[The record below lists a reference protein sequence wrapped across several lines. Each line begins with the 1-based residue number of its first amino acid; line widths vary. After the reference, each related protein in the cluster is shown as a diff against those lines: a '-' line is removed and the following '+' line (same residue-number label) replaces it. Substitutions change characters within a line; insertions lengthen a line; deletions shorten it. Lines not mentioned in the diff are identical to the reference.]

1 MRIFI
6 LTSNSSC
13 VSNYFNTNSLKTRAN
28 NCFTTV
34 RFDVLSVYFLFVY
47 NYFGNKSSLFTDKH
61 ELCRLSQKKLPWVH
75 NKHNWMSTNLVI
87 FFSSQKKDRG
97 MCRNVGVLT
106 LVLMKICVF
115 SYVTSYSL
123 AGIYQYREEN
133 YCFNLQT

>member
-87 FFSSQKKDRG
+87 FF
-97 MCRNVGVLT
+97 LT
-106 LVLMKICVF
+106 KERQRDVSKCGGSHVSTYEDLCLLVCDVVQSGRYLPIPRRK
-115 SYVTSYSL
+115 L
-123 AGIYQYREEN
+123 
-133 YCFNLQT
+133 LL